1 MSPSVESVQVSL
13 VRAIELVRKLHQ
25 GGQVDDAL
33 ELCEQ
38 VVAHWPDSADAWH
51 FLGLIRYH
59 RDEDLPGISAVRR
72 ALELAPDYADA
83 HANLGNMLLNE
94 GAITEAQHHLHRAL
108 LLSPKAFP
116 PRIALGAVYR
126 ALNRLDEAEAVL
138 KPALETHSDS
148 GLVHNAYGNLLA
160 ALGRDA
166 EAITHFQRA
175 VELNPEIAGTHQRLG
190 LMLAYAGR
198 TDDAQQV
205 FRRQLEQNPADPA
218 AQHLMAALGGAE
230 VPERAS
236 DQYVRGLFN
245 GFAASFDSKL
255 AHLDYR
261 APEHIAELAHKV
273 LGPARGTVKALDLG
287 CGTGL
292 LGPLIRRHCQ
302 RLEGVDLSP
311 GMLARARQ
319 RKVYDD
325 LHEAELTTHLRR
337 DAGMYDLLTCADTL
351 CYFGALE
358 DFLSAAHAALRPGG
372 WLMFTVEHG
381 REQEP
386 PYRLQFH
393 GRYSHR
399 RDYIEVGL
407 AAAGFGALE
416 IREDALRMESLKPV
430 AGLIVAV
437 QRGS

>member
-1 MSPSVESVQVSL
+1 MHGNHQGISL
-13 VRAIELVRKLHQ
+13 TQAIDLIRKLHQ
-25 GGQVDDAL
+25 SNHVDDAL
-33 ELCEQ
+33 ELCEK
-38 VVAHWPDSADAWH
+38 VVDLWAESPDAWH

-59 RDEDLPGISAVRR
+59 RDEDRAGISAVRR

-83 HANLGNMLLNE
+83 HANLGNMLLNQ
-94 GAITEAQHHLHRAL
+94 GSITEAQHHLHRAL
-108 LLSPKAFP
+108 LLNPQAFP

-148 GLVHNAYGNLLA
+148 GLVHNAYGSLLA
-160 ALGRDA
+160 ARGRDA

-198 TDDAQQV
+198 IDDAQQV
-205 FRRQLEQNPADPA
+205 FRRQLEQNPNDPH

-236 DQYVRGLFN
+236 DRYVRGLFD
-245 GFAASFDSKL
+245 GFAASFDAKL
-255 AHLDYR
+255 ANLDYR
-261 APEHIAELAHKV
+261 APELVANLAHQV
-273 LGPARGTVKALDLG
+273 LGPARGCLDALDLG

-292 LGPLIRRHCQ
+292 LGPLVRAHCR

-311 GMLARARQ
+311 GMLARARK
-319 RKVYDD
+319 RKVYDALYD
-325 LHEAELTTHLRR
+325 AELTAHLRQR
-337 DAGMYDLLTCADTL
+337 VGAQDLLTCADTL

-358 DFLSAAHAALRPGG
+358 DFLSAAHAALRLGG
-372 WLMFTVEHG
+372 WLLFTVECG
-381 REQEP
+381 SEQAA
-386 PYRLQFH
+386 PYHLQFH
-393 GRYSHR
+393 GRYAHR
-399 RDYIEVGL
+399 RDYVEASVR
-407 AAAGFGALE
+407 AAGFDQVQVLE
-416 IREDALRMESLKPV
+416 DTLRMEALKPV
-430 AGLIVAV
+430 FGLIVAV